1 MLQQFISCYSDL
13 NLGKYKVNE
22 PLAPYTTWKIGG
34 PADVLVEP
42 AGKDQIVQT
51 VRLLHDMQ
59 LPWMALGRGSNMLV
73 SDKGVRGVVIHTG
86 HALDDVRQEDN
97 LVQAGAGLS
106 FIKLSVLTGNM
117 GLSGLE
123 YAGGIPGTVGGA
135 VYMNAGAHGS
145 DVSRIFESA
154 EIVLETGELVRYR
167 AKDMKFA
174 YRRSVLHEIRGIV
187 LEATF
192 RLEHGDRP
200 EIKALNAANKERRL
214 RTQPLQAACA
224 GSVFRN
230 PPGDFSAR
238 LVEEA
243 GLKGFRIGGAE
254 ISTLHA
260 NFIVNTGQATAS
272 DVLTLMERIQQTIKD
287 RYGVELVPE
296 VLVVGER

>member
-1 MLQQFISCYSDL
+1 M
-13 NLGKYKVNE
+13 
-22 PLAPYTTWKIGG
+22 
-34 PADVLVEP
+34 LVEP
-42 AGKDQIVQT
+42 AGKEQVVQT

-86 HALDDVRQEDN
+86 QALDYVRQEDN
-97 LVQAGAGLS
+97 LVHAGAGLS

-167 AKDMKFA
+167 TEDMKFA
-174 YRRSVLHEIRGIV
+174 YRHTVLHEIRGIV

-192 RLEHGDRP
+192 RLEHGDRH
-200 EIKALNAANKERRL
+200 EIK
-214 RTQPLQAACA
+214 T
-224 GSVFRN
+224 
-230 PPGDFSAR
+230 
-238 LVEEA
+238 
-243 GLKGFRIGGAE
+243 
-254 ISTLHA
+254 
-260 NFIVNTGQATAS
+260 
-272 DVLTLMERIQQTIKD
+272 
-287 RYGVELVPE
+287 
-296 VLVVGER
+296 